1 MLEKLWGKLL
11 AGAARKYDDRLIG
24 WYEAIF
30 YIIFISILWSM
41 L

>member
-1 MLEKLWGKLL
+1 MSLWEKLLESG
-11 AGAARKYDDRLIG
+11 YDDRLIG

-30 YIIFISILWSM
+30 YIVFISILWSM

>member
-11 AGAARKYDDRLIG
+11 ERKYDERLIG
-24 WYEAIF
+24 WWEAIF

-41 L
+41 I

>member
-11 AGAARKYDDRLIG
+11 ERKYDERLIG
-24 WYEAIF
+24 WWEVIF

-41 L
+41 I

>member
-11 AGAARKYDDRLIG
+11 ERKYDDRLIG
-24 WYEAIF
+24 WWEVIF
-30 YIIFISILWSM
+30 YIVFVSILWSM